1 MSNKNY
7 DDAVFLLEA
16 SEAQASIE
24 PGKISSLSEL
34 LKFLETYLHLS
45 TYVSRLVW
53 SFLKTIYVSVRRSN
67 TSEYDPVLS
76 QKLSDI
82 MERDISASIFH
93 SEKIEIYF
101 SGKTLKISDWTVKFF
116 SIREVAAQM
125 IVQHSFSRQ
134 MKKIQFILEP
144 LNYIII
150 TLLYGLIERIK
161 IKYGYREAITNKY
174 LRATFDI
181 LIFNFTQLILFLP
194 YGILRRQ
201 ILVVRAAKDLKNSG
215 FVDDFISAYKRWKK
229 LSIDVKT
236 TELGKVL
243 LKIESWYK
251 QNPSEKEL
259 IKRVIDDPEKLD
271 IILGVSQRMF

>member
-53 SFLKTIYVSVRRSN
+53 SFLKTIYVTVKRSN
-67 TSEYDPVLS
+67 TSEYNPVFS

-101 SGKTLKISDWTVKFF
+101 SGKTLKISDFTVKFF
-116 SIREVAAQM
+116 SIREIAAQM

-150 TLLYGLIERIK
+150 TLIYGLIERIK

-174 LRATFDI
+174 LRSTFDI
-181 LIFNFTQLILFLP
+181 LIFNFTQLILLLP

-201 ILVVRAAKDLKNSG
+201 ILVVGAAKDLKNSG
-215 FVDDFISAYKRWKK
+215 FVDDFVSAYKRWKT

-259 IKRVIDDPEKLD
+259 IKRIIDDPEKLD

>member
-53 SFLKTIYVSVRRSN
+53 SFLKTIYVTVKRSN
-67 TSEYDPVLS
+67 TSEYNPVFS

-215 FVDDFISAYKRWKK
+215 FADDFVSAYKRWKT

-259 IKRVIDDPEKLD
+259 IKRIIDDPEKLD

>member
-24 PGKISSLSEL
+24 PGKISSLSDL
-34 LKFLETYLHLS
+34 LKFLETYLHIS
-45 TYVSRLVW
+45 TYISRLVW
-53 SFLKTIYVSVRRSN
+53 KLLTAIYVSVRRSN

-101 SGKTLKISDWTVKFF
+101 SGKTLKISDRTVKFF

-174 LRATFDI
+174 LRDTFDI

-201 ILVVRAAKDLKNSG
+201 ILLVGAAKDLKNSG
-215 FVDDFISAYKRWKK
+215 FADDFVSAYKRWKT

>member
-7 DDAVFLLEA
+7 DDTVFLLEA

-53 SFLKTIYVSVRRSN
+53 SFLKTIYVTVKRSN
-67 TSEYDPVLS
+67 TSEYNPVFS

-101 SGKTLKISDWTVKFF
+101 SGKTLKISDFTVKFF
-116 SIREVAAQM
+116 SIREIAAQM
-125 IVQHSFSRQ
+125 IIQHSFSRQ

-144 LNYIII
+144 LNYIIF
-150 TLLYGLIERIK
+150 TLIYGLIERIK

-174 LRATFDI
+174 LRSTFDI
-181 LIFNFTQLILFLP
+181 LIFNFTQLILLLP

-201 ILVVRAAKDLKNSG
+201 ILVVGAAKDLKNSG
-215 FVDDFISAYKRWKK
+215 FVDDFVSAYKRWKT

-259 IKRVIDDPEKLD
+259 IKRIIDDPEKLD